1 MIDTYIVY
9 LFTNINNEHLTR
21 TTQSL
26 NIYLL
31 TCITRTLLEIKL
43 WKYDNFI
50 LMMSSSNH
58 VHLIESISYSFE
70 DYFAWLFPIFQYF
83 SVLQSN
89 MFFFLFIHMYLS
101 AIVTL
106 PYIILYY
113 WLWRFLSYW
122 IFLPLTV
129 IRHCIRQNVQF
140 SSLSAL
146 QRQPPSLLTPT
157 GVFTPYLSRPGHTWT
172 FTCEIHPFSFR

>member
-31 TCITRTLLEIKL
+31 TFITRTLLEIKL

-50 LMMSSSNH
+50 LMTSSSNH

-89 MFFFLFIHMYLS
+89 MFFFLFIHIYLS

-113 WLWRFLSYW
+113 WLWRFLSY
-122 IFLPLTV
+122 
-129 IRHCIRQNVQF
+129 
-140 SSLSAL
+140 
-146 QRQPPSLLTPT
+146 
-157 GVFTPYLSRPGHTWT
+157 
-172 FTCEIHPFSFR
+172 